1 MRGPLLEASSL
12 GHDYGHVTALQGLD
26 LELEEGPWALLGP
39 NGAGKTT
46 LIRLLLGL
54 AAPTRG
60 SIQVLGQDPW
70 DQGPEVRAR
79 IGYMPES
86 PAVLPGLT
94 GFRYV
99 VLAARMSGLDRTRA
113 RQRAHTALD
122 QVGLDEARYR
132 SVEGYSTGMR
142 QRVKLA
148 QALVHEP
155 GLLVLDEPTNGLDP
169 DGREEMLGLIG
180 DLAGR
185 GQSLIYAS
193 HILPEVRKVC
203 DRAVVLSRGRVVH
216 AGPLAD
222 LEVELGGLT
231 IETLDPPGPL
241 VEALQ
246 AAGHGVNRKGDLIT
260 VDGDVE
266 LPRVLA
272 LAEQAGVAIRAAR
285 PERKGVH
292 DVVVELME
300 GAR

>member
-1 MRGPLLEASSL
+1 MSPALLAATSL

-46 LIRLLLGL
+46 LIRLSLGL
-54 AAPTRG
+54 AQPTRG
-60 SIQVLGQDPW
+60 SIQVMGQDPW
-70 DQGPEVRAR
+70 HHGPELRAR
-79 IGYMPES
+79 IGYMPER
-86 PAVLPGLT
+86 PAILPGLT

-99 VLAARMSGLDRTRA
+99 VLAAQMSGLDRTSA
-113 RQRAHTALD
+113 RQKAHTALD
-122 QVGLDEARYR
+122 HVGLDEARYR

-148 QALVHEP
+148 QAMVHEP

-169 DGREEMLGLIG
+169 DGREEMLSLID
-180 DLAGR
+180 DLADA

-203 DRAVVLSRGRVVH
+203 DRAVVLSQGRVVH

-222 LEVELGGLT
+222 LEVELGGLS

-241 VEALQ
+241 VEALE
-246 AAGHGVNRKGDLIT
+246 AAGHTVDREGDLLT
-260 VDGDVE
+260 VDGTTD
-266 LPRVLA
+266 LPQVLA

-285 PERKGVH
+285 PERRGVH